1 MILLRVVHNNHSHN
15 FQSNGSTSIHF
26 ACTMCMYCT
35 CILLSVSSSLINV
48 IDLSFNLSLSPSQ
61 PLNLSSSLSFSL
73 STSSYLSLSTS
84 HQPSPSLPLPP
95 PPPPPPPHSPP
106 LSRRSVCVVRPQS
119 LWPSFSL
126 STTSRLTASGECS
139 LSCDCRV
146 PIITVCGVWCMCDNN
161 IHVLGMHSVRIP
173 ERAYMYLVHTGVIT

>member
-95 PPPPPPPHSPP
+95 PPPPPHSPP